1 MTHRVRLD
9 IADVKQLPMTHRATI
24 PEEYL
29 DEMGHMNVMWYTH
42 LFSMA
47 MGGMFQ
53 SIGLSWDDLEAIH
66 GGTFALESH
75 IRYLSE
81 VRVGQTVEIH
91 SRLIGRSEKRFH
103 AILFM
108 TNQDKGDVSATFE
121 FIGAYVDL
129 RARRMAAI
137 PDQAT
142 ALIDQLASQNDALT
156 WEAPVCGVM
165 KP

>member
-1 MTHRVRLD
+1 MTRRISLD
-9 IADVKQLPMTHRATI
+9 IADVKQLPMVHRTTI

-29 DEMGHMNVMWYTH
+29 DDMGHMNVMWYTH
-42 LFSMA
+42 LFSVA

-53 SIGLSWDDLEAIH
+53 SVGLHWENLEKHH

-91 SRLIGRSEKRFH
+91 SRMIGRSEKRFH

-108 TNQDKGDVSATFE
+108 TNQDKADVSAVFE
-121 FIGAYVDL
+121 FVGAYVDL
-129 RARRMAAI
+129 LARRMASI
-137 PDQAT
+137 PSHA
-142 ALIDQLASQNDALT
+142 AEKIDQLASQDNALP
-156 WEAPVCGVM
+156 WEAPICGVM
-165 KP
+165 EP

>member
-1 MTHRVRLD
+1 
-9 IADVKQLPMTHRATI
+9 
-24 PEEYL
+24 
-29 DEMGHMNVMWYTH
+29 
-42 LFSMA
+42 
-47 MGGMFQ
+47 
-53 SIGLSWDDLEAIH
+53 
-66 GGTFALESH
+66 
-75 IRYLSE
+75 
-81 VRVGQTVEIH
+81 
-91 SRLIGRSEKRFH
+91 
-103 AILFM
+103 M